1 MARNAEFV
9 RHILDLMASLGA
21 VRARAMF
28 GSFGIYQGE
37 TVFAI
42 IVDDRLYFKTDD
54 ATRRKFA
61 QLGLG
66 SFTYS
71 ARGRMVALQY
81 HEAPP
86 DVFES
91 PEIMR
96 SYALEAI
103 GVARRAAGRK
113 RKRGG

>member
-1 MARNAEFV
+1 MAMTEFV
-9 RHILDLMASLGA
+9 RLVLELLAPVGE

-28 GSFGIYQGE
+28 GGYGVYQRE

-54 ATRRKFA
+54 ATRRKFSK
-61 QLGLG
+61 LGLDA
-66 SFTYS
+66 FTYV
-71 ARGRMVALQY
+71 ARGRRVALRY

-96 SYALEAI
+96 NYALEAI
-103 GVARRAAGRK
+103 GVARRARK
-113 RKRGG
+113 GKK